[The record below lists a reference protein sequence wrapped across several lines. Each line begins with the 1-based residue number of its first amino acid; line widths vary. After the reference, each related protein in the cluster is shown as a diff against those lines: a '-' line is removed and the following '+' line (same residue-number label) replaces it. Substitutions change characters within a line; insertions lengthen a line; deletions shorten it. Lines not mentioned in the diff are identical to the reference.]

1 VSFKEENLKRLPTR
15 TEDVTE
21 SKKSLRKSSTRQ
33 AGSSNENSIKEASS
47 PRENSGVVSDNG
59 VIKLKEIEEGD
70 HNDGSVSSNSIII
83 TQK

>member
-1 VSFKEENLKRLPTR
+1 LPTK

-33 AGSSNENSIKEASS
+33 AGSSNEKSIKEAISS
-47 PRENSGVVSDNG
+47 RENSGAVSDNG

-70 HNDGSVSSNSIII
+70 HSDGSVSSNLIII